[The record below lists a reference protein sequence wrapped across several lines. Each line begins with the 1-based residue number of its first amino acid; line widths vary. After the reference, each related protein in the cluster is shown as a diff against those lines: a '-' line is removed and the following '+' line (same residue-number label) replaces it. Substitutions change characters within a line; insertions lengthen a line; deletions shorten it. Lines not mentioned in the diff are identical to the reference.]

1 MNAAVTKLPT
11 QLGAIHFVGIGGIGM
26 SGIAE
31 VLLNHGYQ
39 VQGSDLKATKITE
52 RLESLGARVFIGQ
65 KAENLEAA
73 EVVVISSAIKTGN
86 PELDA
91 ARGRGLPV
99 VRRAEM
105 LAELMRLRSN
115 IAVAGTHGK
124 TTTTTLVATLLDAGG
139 VDPTVINGGVIHAY
153 GSNAR
158 VGQGDWMVVEAD
170 ESDGTFNRL
179 PATIAIVTNI
189 DPEHMEHWGTIENLR
204 QGFTDFVSNIP
215 FYGLAVCCTDHPEV
229 RALVGRITD
238 RRITTFGFNAQADV
252 RAMNLSYKGG
262 AAQFDIALQAE
273 GQVIEGC
280 TLPMPGDHN
289 VSNALAAVAVARHL
303 GMKGAEIRDAL
314 AGFKGVNR
322 RFTKVGEVGGIT
334 IIDDYGHHPVE
345 IAAVLRAARQAIGSD
360 GGGRVIAV
368 HQPHRYSRLHSLFEE
383 FCGCF
388 NDADV
393 VAIAEVYGA
402 GEEPIP
408 GASRDDLVA
417 GLIRHGHR
425 HARAII
431 SEDDLERLVRE
442 QARPGDMVVCLGAG
456 TISTWANGLP
466 ARLKD
471 LTTHAAAG

>member
-1 MNAAVTKLPT
+1 MDGSPLMTAVTKLP
-11 QLGAIHFVGIGGIGM
+11 LDVGPIHFVGIGGIGM

-31 VLLNHGYQ
+31 VLVNLGYS
-39 VQGSDLKATKITE
+39 VQGSDLKGSKITE
-52 RLESLGARVFIGQ
+52 RLKAMGATIFEGQ
-65 KAENLEAA
+65 RAENLEGAD
-73 EVVVISSAIKTGN
+73 VVVISSAIKRGN
-86 PELDA
+86 PELDE
-91 ARGRGLPV
+91 ARRRGLPV

-105 LAELMRLRSN
+105 LAELMRLKSN
-115 IAVAGTHGK
+115 VAVAGTHGK

-139 VDPTVINGGVIHAY
+139 FDPTVVNGGIIHAY

-158 VGQGDWMVVEAD
+158 MGQGEWMVVEAD

-229 RALVGRITD
+229 QALVGKITD
-238 RRITTFGFNAQADV
+238 RRVTTFGFNAQADV
-252 RAMNLSYKGG
+252 RATNLTYKAGV
-262 AAQFDIALQAE
+262 AHFDIALQPE
-273 GQVIEGC
+273 DDVIEGC

-303 GMKGAEIRDAL
+303 GMAPDAIRAAL
-314 AGFKGVNR
+314 AAFGGVNR

-345 IAAVLRAARQAIGSD
+345 IAAVLKAARQAVADTPGA
-360 GGGRVIAV
+360 RVIAV
-368 HQPHRYSRLHSLFEE
+368 HQPHRYTRLHSLFDE
-383 FCGCF
+383 FCSCF
-388 NDADV
+388 NNADV
-393 VAIAEVYGA
+393 VGIAEVYAA
-402 GEEPIP
+402 GEDPIP

-425 HARAII
+425 HARAVID
-431 SEDDLERLVRE
+431 EADLERLVRE

-456 TISTWANGLP
+456 TISTWANALP
-466 ARLKD
+466 ARLEGK
-471 LTTHAAAG
+471 A